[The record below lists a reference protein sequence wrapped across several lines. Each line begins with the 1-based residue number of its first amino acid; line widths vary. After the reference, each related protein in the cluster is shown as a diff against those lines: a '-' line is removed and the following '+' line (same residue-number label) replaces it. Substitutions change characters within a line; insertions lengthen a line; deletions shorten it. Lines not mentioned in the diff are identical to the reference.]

1 MTIHLRT
8 SSDLGGIAPDIPWI
22 AVTGTAGPAGLGA
35 KLADAPRL
43 LEEAFDGI
51 RDEWWALGKTLSTTP
66 SAELAH
72 APTCASYGS
81 DLGIMLAW
89 TRLADDLSNGTDDV
103 LMVCDDP
110 WLFRHLAGRP
120 GIEAGRLPALW
131 PKRIGHALRGFAAR
145 GRLAVRLFAANL
157 ALRGHRRLVPTG
169 APTLLVYGHPASRA
183 DGQDAYFGDLMDTLS
198 GLTRLLHTDCR
209 RDRARLLAAGG
220 HAASLHAWGS
230 AARIPGLLFTR
241 WRPSADDTDGPLCW
255 LIRRASA
262 LEGGRAA
269 AAATRWQM
277 RCQEAWLKARRP
289 PVVAWPWENHPWERA
304 LVRAARRLGIA
315 TVGYQHTVIGR
326 HMYNQSPASNPDGLI
341 SLPDVI
347 VCNGPAYRRQLEA
360 WGVPPERLAV
370 GGAFRLA
377 PHKDIAHDARAPL
390 FVALSSDPDISAQMM
405 AAVAALGPTGRRF
418 VVKDHPMYPFEFA
431 ETETIQRTTQVLPE
445 HRALSGA
452 LYSTGTVGLEALLAG
467 LPTLRFR
474 PEGRIAIDILPDGV
488 AAVPVDAPSL
498 EGALTD
504 ARPPAQIDRESI
516 MAAVDL
522 AVWRRYLMA
531 GGNEPSC

>member
-1 MTIHLRT
+1 VTVQLRA
-8 SSDLGGIAPDIPWI
+8 SSDLGGIAADIPWI
-22 AVTGTAGPAGLGA
+22 AVTGTAPPAGRGA

-43 LEEAFDGI
+43 LEQAFDAI
-51 RDEWWALGKTLSTTP
+51 RDEWWGLGKALGATP
-66 SAELAH
+66 SAEWAH

-89 TRLADDLSNGTDDV
+89 TRLADDLGKSAGDV

-120 GIEAGRLPALW
+120 GIEAGQAPALW
-131 PKRIGHALRGFAAR
+131 PKRIGHALRGIAAR
-145 GRLAVRLFAANL
+145 GRLAVHLLGTNL
-157 ALRGHRRLVPTG
+157 VLRGHRRRVPTA
-169 APTLLVYGHPASRA
+169 APTLVVYGHPASRA
-183 DGQDAYFGDLMDTLS
+183 DGWDAYFGDLMDRLS
-198 GLTRLLHTDCR
+198 GLNRLLHTDCR
-209 RDRARLLAAGG
+209 GGRARHLSAGGRASSLHPWGEPAHLLA
-220 HAASLHAWGS
+220 L
-230 AARIPGLLFTR
+230 PFTR
-241 WRPSADDTDGPLCW
+241 WRPSANDAAGPLGW
-255 LIRRASA
+255 LVRRAA
-262 LEGGRAA
+262 VLEGGRAA
-269 AAATRWQM
+269 AAATRWQIG
-277 RCQEAWLKARRP
+277 CQEAWLKARRP

-304 LVRAARRLGIA
+304 LVRTARRLGIA

-326 HMYNQSPASNPDGLI
+326 HMYNQSPASNPDGLAG
-341 SLPDVI
+341 LPDVI

-360 WGVPPERLAV
+360 WGVPADRLAV

-377 PHKDIAHDARAPL
+377 NQDIVHDVQAPV
-390 FVALSSDPDISAQMM
+390 FVALSSDTDISAQMM
-405 AAVAALGPTGRRF
+405 AAVRALGPTKRRF

-431 ETETIQRTTQVLPE
+431 ETETLRRTTRVLPR
-445 HRALSGA
+445 HRALSGV

-467 LPTLRFR
+467 LPTFRFR

-488 AAVPVDAPSL
+488 AAVPVDAESL
-498 EGALTD
+498 EEALAT
-504 ARPPAQIDRESI
+504 ARPPQTMDRGGV

>member
-1 MTIHLRT
+1 VAVLLRA
-8 SSDLGGIAPDIPWI
+8 SSDLEDVAADIPWI
-22 AVTGTAGPAGLGA
+22 AVTGTRPPAGRGT

-43 LEEAFDGI
+43 LEEAFDAI
-51 RDEWWALGKTLSTTP
+51 RDEWWALGKALGATP

-89 TRLADDLSNGTDDV
+89 THLANTFGGDTESV

-120 GIEAGRLPALW
+120 GVEAGWPPPLW
-131 PKRIGHALRGFAAR
+131 LKRIGPALRGVLAR
-145 GRLAVRLFAANL
+145 GRLAARLFVAAVL
-157 ALRGHRRLVPTG
+157 LRGHRHRVPDG

-198 GLTRLLHTDCR
+198 GVERLLHTDCR
-209 RDRARLLAAGG
+209 RTRARHLAAGG
-220 HAASLHAWGS
+220 RATSLHAWGEPAWALS
-230 AARIPGLLFTR
+230 LLFTR
-241 WRPSADDTDGPLCW
+241 WRPSTGDIDGPHGW
-255 LIRRASA
+255 LVRRAAA

-269 AAATRWQM
+269 AAATRWQT

-304 LVRAARRLGIA
+304 LVRTARRLGIA
-315 TVGYQHTVIGR
+315 AIGYQHTVIGR
-326 HMYNQSPASNPDGLI
+326 HMYNQSPASNPDGLAG
-341 SLPDVI
+341 LPDVI

-360 WGVPPERLAV
+360 WGVSAECLAV
-370 GGAFRLA
+370 GGAFRLPPHSDIVHDGAA
-377 PHKDIAHDARAPL
+377 PV
-390 FVALSSDPDISAQMM
+390 FVALSSDRYISAQMM
-405 AAVAALGPTGRRF
+405 AAVAALKPTGRRF

-431 ETETIQRTTQVLPE
+431 ETETIQRTAQGLPE
-445 HRALSGA
+445 NRALSA
-452 LYSTGTVGLEALLAG
+452 VLYSTGTVGLEALLAG

-474 PEGRIAIDILPDGV
+474 PEGRIAIDILPDGL
-488 AAVPVDAPSL
+488 AAIPVDAASL
-498 EGALTD
+498 EAAL
-504 ARPPAQIDRESI
+504 AAAQPPAKIDRAKV

-522 AVWRRYLMA
+522 VVWRRYLMA
-531 GGNEPSC
+531 GGSASS

>member
-1 MTIHLRT
+1 VTVLLRT
-8 SSDLGGIAPDIPWI
+8 SSDRGGIAAATPWI
-22 AVTGTAGPAGLGA
+22 AVTGTAEPTGLGA

-43 LEEAFDGI
+43 LEEAFDSI
-51 RDEWWALGKTLSTTP
+51 RNEWWALGKALGATP

-89 TRLADDLSNGTDDV
+89 THLADDLGDRTDDV
-103 LMVCDDP
+103 LMICDDP
-110 WLFRHLAGRP
+110 WLFRHLAGRS
-120 GIEAGRLPALW
+120 GIEAGHFPALW
-131 PKRIGHALRGFAAR
+131 PKQIGHALRGIAAR
-145 GRLAVRLFAANL
+145 GRLAMRLFVANL
-157 ALRGHRRLVPTG
+157 ALRGHRRLVPTS

-183 DGQDAYFGDLMDTLS
+183 DGADAYFGDLMDRLS

-209 RDRARLLAAGG
+209 RDRARLLAAEGR
-220 HAASLHAWGS
+220 ATSLHAWGEP
-230 AARIPGLLFTR
+230 ARILALLFTR
-241 WRPSADDTDGPLCW
+241 WRPSTDDTEGPMGW
-255 LIRRASA
+255 LVRRAA
-262 LEGGRAA
+262 VLEGGRAA
-269 AAATRWQM
+269 AATTRWQTG
-277 RCQEAWLKARRP
+277 CQKAWLKARRP

-304 LVRAARRLGIA
+304 LVRTARSLGVA

-326 HMYNQSPASNPDGLI
+326 HMYNQSPASNPDGLN

-347 VCNGPAYRRQLEA
+347 VCNGPAYRRQLET
-360 WGVPPERLAV
+360 WGVPPERLAM

-377 PHKDIAHDARAPL
+377 PHKEIAHDAQAPL
-390 FVALSSDPDISAQMM
+390 FVALSSDPDISTQMM
-405 AAVAALGPTGRRF
+405 TAVAALAPTGRRF

-431 ETETIQRTTQVLPE
+431 ETETIRRTTQVLPE
-445 HRALSGA
+445 HRALSGV

-488 AAVPVDAPSL
+488 AAVPVDAASL
-498 EGALTD
+498 EEALDGTQ
-504 ARPPAQIDRESI
+504 PPARIERESV
-516 MAAVDL
+516 MAPVDL

-531 GGNEPSC
+531 GGNEQSC